1 MIDLQQSDSD
11 DDAGLA
17 LVAPDDPAATHVLVA
32 EDDPMMQQFMQ
43 VVLEGLGY
51 RVTVVAD
58 GRAALALLERE
69 PINLVITDFMM
80 PHVDGAEFCRRV
92 RARRGGRYTYIILLT
107 GRQDSEALIEGM
119 EAGADDFLNKPPD
132 VHELHVRLEAGER
145 VLRLERQ
152 LERRNRKLIA
162 ANERL
167 RQAYRL
173 IERDLEAAALA
184 QRRLLPPPRDLGGLR
199 FDWLFVPS
207 SHVGGDTHNVLPR
220 VAGRTAFFQ
229 IDVSGHGVPAAL
241 LSVTL
246 QRLLAADSLDL
257 GGDAAAAGR
266 ALWDDP
272 CRLLAELNRRFQT
285 TDDDSTYF
293 TMVYGVVDHATGE
306 VVLTQAGH
314 PSPLLVSPEG
324 AVQVIGTGGLPV
336 GLLPDIA
343 CEELRFRLEPGAR
356 LLLHSDGVVEC
367 TDPLG
372 VLFGE
377 ERLMAFA
384 AETASLKLERALG
397 DLAERLKTWRGGSG
411 YDDDVSVLVL
421 EKS

>member
-1 MIDLQQSDSD
+1 
-11 DDAGLA
+11 
-17 LVAPDDPAATHVLVA
+17 
-32 EDDPMMQQFMQ
+32 MQQFMRA
-43 VVLEGLGY
+43 VLEELGY

-58 GRAALALLERE
+58 GRAALALLEHE

-80 PHVDGAEFCRRV
+80 PPVDGAELCRRV

-152 LERRNRKLIA
+152 LERRNRKLVA
-162 ANERL
+162 ANQRL
-167 RQAYRL
+167 REAFRR
-173 IERDLEAAALA
+173 IESDLEAAALA

-207 SHVGGDTHNVLPR
+207 SHIGGDTLNVVQR
-220 VAGRTAFFQ
+220 IAARTAFFQ

-257 GGDAAAAGR
+257 GGDATAGR

-272 CRLLAELNRRFQT
+272 CRLLTELNRRFQAS
-285 TDDDSTYF
+285 DDDSTYF
-293 TMVYGVVDHATGE
+293 TMIYGVVDQVTGE

-314 PSPLLVSPEG
+314 PSPLLVSPGG

-336 GLLPDIA
+336 GLLPDIGYD
-343 CEELRFRLEPGAR
+343 ELRFRLEPGAPPA
-356 LLLHSDGVVEC
+356 LLG
-367 TDPLG
+367 
-372 VLFGE
+372 
-377 ERLMAFA
+377 RRRRM
-384 AETASLKLERALG
+384 
-397 DLAERLKTWRGGSG
+397 
-411 YDDDVSVLVL
+411 
-421 EKS
+421 